1 MIDISGA
8 LYLLKIHEYTQTRYE
23 EGARDVISIWV
34 PVVIKK
40 LYLDANAIFALA
52 GLKTEDSKK

>member
-8 LYLLKIHEYTQTRYE
+8 LYLLRIHEYTQTRYE

-40 LYLDANAIFALA
+40 NFTLMQMPFLR
-52 GLKTEDSKK
+52 SRV

>member
-1 MIDISGA
+1 MIVISGA
-8 LYLLKIHEYTQTRYE
+8 LYLLIIHSIYE